1 MNPQENHEKWMRRC
15 IQLARGGEMGAAPN
29 PMVGAV
35 IVHRDRIIGEGFH
48 ICCGKAHAEVNAV
61 KSVKESDRPLLQES
75 TIYVSLEPCA
85 HYGRTP
91 PCAELIIRTGIPR
104 VVVGCVDPFS
114 KVAGRGIQMLRDS
127 GVEVIVG
134 VLEQECQALNRRFIV
149 SHAQDRPFITLKW
162 AVSADGFIGRWR
174 EDDEDLSI
182 TNTDNTLAVSECDEY
197 GTAENCKLNHPTQ
210 CTTPCAP
217 VVLSSPH
224 SSIRVHHQ
232 RATHDAILVGHT
244 TLLSDRPSL
253 TTRLWDGPSPLRVVL
268 GSMAEGELP
277 AGFEAFSDIDTLLV
291 ALNQRGVQSLLVE
304 GGCQTLQS
312 FIDRGLWDE
321 AWRELSPVVLGSGI
335 PGPRMPVGVSRTT
348 LQRFGRTVEFWQNW
362 QNDN

>member
-1 MNPQENHEKWMRRC
+1 MQKYKENMTLLENHEKWMRRC
-15 IQLARGGEMGAAPN
+15 LQLARCGEMGASPN

-35 IVHRDRIIGEGFH
+35 IVHEGRIIGEGFH

-61 KSVKESDRPLLQES
+61 NSVSDADRPLLKDS

-114 KVAGRGIQMLRDS
+114 KVAGRGINMLREA

-134 VLEQECQALNRRFIV
+134 VLEQECRALNRRFIV
-149 SHAQDRPFITLKW
+149 NHSQGRPFITLKW

-174 EDDEDLSI
+174 TDDEEAEHPILDAE
-182 TNTDNTLAVSECDEY
+182 TNVGAVTSD
-197 GTAENCKLNHPTQ
+197 AAVPSKSPIS
-210 CTTPCAP
+210 CAP
-217 VVLSSPH
+217 VALSSAH
-224 SSIRVHHQ
+224 SAIRVHHL

-253 TTRLWDGPSPLRVVL
+253 TTRHWHGPSPLRLVL
-268 GSMAEGELP
+268 GRMAEGELP
-277 AGFEAFSDIDTLLV
+277 VGYEAFSDIDTLLV
-291 ALNQRGVQSLLVE
+291 SLSRRGVQSLLVE
-304 GGCQTLQS
+304 GGCETLQS

-321 AWRELSPVVLGSGI
+321 AWRELSPVVLGSGV
-335 PGPRMPVGVSRTT
+335 PGPRMPVGVCRST
-348 LQRFGRTVEFWQNW
+348 LQRYGRTIEFWQNG
-362 QNDN
+362 

>member
-1 MNPQENHEKWMRRC
+1 
-15 IQLARGGEMGAAPN
+15 
-29 PMVGAV
+29 
-35 IVHRDRIIGEGFH
+35 
-48 ICCGKAHAEVNAV
+48 
-61 KSVKESDRPLLQES
+61 
-75 TIYVSLEPCA
+75 
-85 HYGRTP
+85 
-91 PCAELIIRTGIPR
+91 
-104 VVVGCVDPFS
+104 
-114 KVAGRGIQMLRDS
+114 MLRDA

-174 EDDEDLSI
+174 EDDEGLFT
-182 TNTDNTLAVSECDEY
+182 TNTDNTPAVSECDEY
-197 GTAENCKLNHPTQ
+197 VTAENCELNHPTQ

-217 VVLSSPH
+217 VALSSPH

-321 AWRELSPVVLGSGI
+321 AWRELSPVVLGSGV

-362 QNDN
+362 NNDN